1 MARAAVSQSSGDQL
15 AWDFDDP
22 DAGEAPAPVEN
33 EGAAVNVI
41 APQTSQGFVHP
52 AHKAIQHIPV
62 RARLIPVGRRAAVHG
77 R

>member
-33 EGAAVNVI
+33 EGAARF
-41 APQTSQGFVHP
+41 APGSSAEGDDD
-52 AHKAIQHIPV
+52 V
-62 RARLIPVGRRAAVHG
+62 R
-77 R
+77 

>member
-33 EGAAVNVI
+33 EGAARF
-41 APQTSQGFVHP
+41 APGS
-52 AHKAIQHIPV
+52 
-62 RARLIPVGRRAAVHG
+62 IPVGRRAAVHG